1 MAKQNLPQLIEWLSR
16 NELNRFEIYDV
27 DAEEAIDKCISY
39 EALTAEFERPMSYF
53 EDLAENG
60 IKTIQIFK
68 KIKNGSSFRKK
79 GCGLNFAIAT
89 KSTQNV
95 AASGTPVS
103 PGATPQQNTGLM
115 GSGTGLSMPEIM
127 TMRSAAD
134 RLPEAK
140 TLIEKLERK
149 TETQEADIKRLE
161 RENLKLQFGKESQP
175 SSLDKLLDGIASNP
189 AVIGQFMSSLKP
201 GGQAGLNSPQLEE
214 KALSDTKSM
223 VVDLISNNQQVSDE
237 HVNAAYYIILEA
249 LKGNQTFLDAYIK
262 LLKEHNLI
270 EDASNN
276 NNNG

>member
-1 MAKQNLPQLIEWLSR
+1 
-16 NELNRFEIYDV
+16 
-27 DAEEAIDKCISY
+27 
-39 EALTAEFERPMSYF
+39 
-53 EDLAENG
+53 
-60 IKTIQIFK
+60 
-68 KIKNGSSFRKK
+68 
-79 GCGLNFAIAT
+79 
-89 KSTQNV
+89 
-95 AASGTPVS
+95 
-103 PGATPQQNTGLM
+103 
-115 GSGTGLSMPEIM
+115 MPEIM

-189 AVIGQFMSSLKP
+189 SVIGQLMTSLKP

-249 LKGNQTFLDAYIK
+249 LKGNQTFLDAYVK

-270 EDASNN
+270 EDANN